1 MELLE
6 IIIIALKGGTV
17 SALTL
22 CSLILLR
29 GGFYAYNQDVREPNK
44 IQRMFGYALAWSAL
58 LVAAHLACYGR
69 EEAFGVRITSML
81 NVLSLSVYGV
91 IYLLALVL
99 RQVQLQ
105 FRHWVISLGPYL
117 PALVASV
124 TISDMMPQVYGAVYD
139 LTFLYTIVS
148 VLYIVFIMKK
158 WDEKMLELYS
168 DVIYKQTRWFRNLLV
183 PMLLIALLWIPMS
196 IWPQQKWLVVVYY
209 LLEIVVF
216 VRLTAY
222 ALVQEDFKLSAP
234 DNAELEELEIVS
246 RSPSNTQ
253 NSKEEVEPEEDATMS
268 PVWKEKL
275 DLLMQEEHLYR
286 KEDITRMEIA
296 AALGVNRTYL
306 SQYINN
312 ELGMSF
318 YEFINQYRLQE
329 CETLLKEGKLNVS
342 EIAMQCGF
350 RDRRALYRTF
360 MKKHGIPPTEWA
372 KSTDN

>member
-1 MELLE
+1 
-6 IIIIALKGGTV
+6 
-17 SALTL
+17 
-22 CSLILLR
+22 
-29 GGFYAYNQDVREPNK
+29 
-44 IQRMFGYALAWSAL
+44 
-58 LVAAHLACYGR
+58 
-69 EEAFGVRITSML
+69 
-81 NVLSLSVYGV
+81 
-91 IYLLALVL
+91 
-99 RQVQLQ
+99 
-105 FRHWVISLGPYL
+105 
-117 PALVASV
+117 
-124 TISDMMPQVYGAVYD
+124 
-139 LTFLYTIVS
+139 
-148 VLYIVFIMKK
+148 
-158 WDEKMLELYS
+158 
-168 DVIYKQTRWFRNLLV
+168 
-183 PMLLIALLWIPMS
+183 MLLIALLWIPMS

-253 NSKEEVEPEEDATMS
+253 NSKEEVEPEEDATIS

-360 MKKHGIPPTEWA
+360 RKKHGIPPTEWA
-372 KSTDN
+372 KSTAN